1 MQYLSSRDIYKSFSL
16 MSSVTLLTIILG
28 VITTKIAAIFGGLEI
43 IGKLELYRKLIGL
56 IVPILAAGSSAII
69 VQRISNSS
77 SEKNISNV
85 LSGTSSLFL
94 IQTTAILFL
103 AIMFADE
110 IAVWLFSAEYK
121 TLNSTVEIRIVILM
135 SIAVLSLQTLTAII
149 NGKVEL
155 KRGKYSSC
163 CYSVNNY
170 ARLLPITN
178 VRRFRCCTI
187 GRLWKCSRF
196 IYCLFLRHKNL

>member
-1 MQYLSSRDIYKSFSL
+1 MQYLSSREIYKSFSL
-16 MSSVTLLTIILG
+16 MSSITLLAIILG
-28 VITTKIAAIFGGLEI
+28 MITTKIVAIFGGLEI

-110 IAVWLFSAEYK
+110 IAVWLFSAEYN
-121 TLNSTVEIRIVILM
+121 LNICHHIFYDYGE
-135 SIAVLSLQTLTAII
+135 
-149 NGKVEL
+149 N
-155 KRGKYSSC
+155 
-163 CYSVNNY
+163 
-170 ARLLPITN
+170 
-178 VRRFRCCTI
+178 
-187 GRLWKCSRF
+187 
-196 IYCLFLRHKNL
+196 